1 MGGCVESRSGGE
13 SVGDEGESREG
24 DGGDGEMRGRGEG
37 VVEWWRESRLRGGGG
52 GLDKMDFEGGSLDK
66 IVGECVRFW
75 DGWMD
80 R

>member
-1 MGGCVESRSGGE
+1 VGGCVESRSGGE

-52 GLDKMDFEGGSLDK
+52 G
-66 IVGECVRFW
+66 VR
-75 DGWMD
+75 
-80 R
+80 

>member
-1 MGGCVESRSGGE
+1 VGGCVESRSGGE

-24 DGGDGEMRGRGEG
+24 DGGDGEMGGWGEG
-37 VVEWWRESRLRGGGG
+37 VVEWWRESR
-52 GLDKMDFEGGSLDK
+52 LDKMDFEGGSLDK